1 MPPVSTGFAQ
11 ASACESSNILQHSPE
26 THNGHSEGVHKLLG
40 SAAILSN
47 TRFLEDANSEAA
59 VPRTTKAPTATG
71 VAPQATKAAN
81 VPRTAE
87 PAFTTSLT
95 IATRLFRTLL

>member
-1 MPPVSTGFAQ
+1 MPPGSTGFAQ
-11 ASACESSNILQHSPE
+11 ASACESSNILQHCARN
-26 THNGHSEGVHKLLG
+26 TQRHSEGVHKLLG

-47 TRFLEDANSEAA
+47 TRLLEDANSEAA

-71 VAPQATKAAN
+71 VAPQATQAAS

-87 PAFTTSLT
+87 PVFTTSLT